1 MLLLAGLTTGHKIG
15 LAVVAI
21 VFILFALA
29 SSFLAPRR
37 WPDFPG
43 KNGLPVFIIA
53 SFALFAAMVAAVQVF
68 GREAKEAKAAP
79 VASSAPAKPGPSG
92 AVTATETEFKIALS
106 TATLAAP
113 GKVTIDVKNAGKI
126 QHDLAVQGPGV
137 SASTKTPLI
146 NAGASAMLTV
156 TLAAGKYTLYCTV
169 PGHRA
174 AGMVTT
180 LTVK

>member
-43 KNGLPVFIIA
+43 KNGLPVFVIA
-53 SFALFAAMVAAVQVF
+53 CFALFAAMIAAVQVF

-79 VASSAPAKPGPSG
+79 AAATAPAKAGP
-92 AVTATETEFKIALS
+92 VTATETEFKIALS
-106 TATLAAP
+106 TAAVAAP

-137 SASTKTPLI
+137 SAAAKTALI
-146 NAGASAMLTV
+146 NPGASATLTV